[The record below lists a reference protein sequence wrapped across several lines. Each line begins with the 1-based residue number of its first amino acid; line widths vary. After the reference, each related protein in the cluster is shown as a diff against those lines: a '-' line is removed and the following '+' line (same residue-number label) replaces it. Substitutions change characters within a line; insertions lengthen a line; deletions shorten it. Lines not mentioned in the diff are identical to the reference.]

1 MKVCPKCN
9 QTYTDDGLNFCLA
22 DGELLMDPS
31 TESPTQIFNDPSPPT
46 IFMDSPRRTNP
57 NHSAWEAAPP
67 PQPMAQWQNQQM
79 NQPYRAPDFAASR
92 DQTLPVIALIA
103 GVLSLVLVCC
113 YGGIWL
119 GVPAAILGYMGMT
132 KADSDPDRFTGR
144 GMAIAG
150 LALGSIS
157 FLLSMIFVIIQLF
170 AR

>member
-57 NHSAWEAAPP
+57 NHSAWETAPP
-67 PQPMAQWQNQQM
+67 PQPMAPWQNQQM
-79 NQPYRAPDFAASR
+79 NQPYGNAQYAAG
-92 DQTLPVIALIA
+92 DKTLPVIALIA
-103 GVLSLVLVCC
+103 GCLSLVLVCC

-119 GVPAAILGYMGMT
+119 GVPAAIIGYLGMS
-132 KADSDPDRFTGR
+132 KADADPGRFTGR

-150 LALGSIS
+150 MALGIVS
-157 FLLSMIFVIIQLF
+157 FLISMVFIIISLF

>member
-31 TESPTQIFNDPSPPT
+31 TESPTQIFNAPSPPT

-57 NHSAWEAAPP
+57 NHSAWETAPP
-67 PQPMAQWQNQQM
+67 PQPMAPWQNQAM
-79 NQPYRAPDFAASR
+79 NQPFGAPNFSASR

-103 GVLSLVLVCC
+103 GVLSIVLVCC

-119 GVPAAILGYMGMT
+119 GIPAAIIGYLGMT
-132 KADSDPDRFTGR
+132 KADSEPDRFTGR
-144 GMAIAG
+144 GMAVAG

-157 FLLSMIFVIIQLF
+157 FLLSMIFVIMQLF

>member
-22 DGELLMDPS
+22 DGELLMDPG

-57 NHSAWEAAPP
+57 NHSTWQTAPP
-67 PQPMAQWQNQQM
+67 PQPLAPWQNQSVLNPQF
-79 NQPYRAPDFAASR
+79 APSR
-92 DQTLPVIALIA
+92 DQTLPIIALVA

-113 YGGIWL
+113 YGGVWL
-119 GVPAAILGYMGMT
+119 GVPAAIIGYLGMT
-132 KADSDPDRFTGR
+132 KADADPSRFTGR

-150 LALGSIS
+150 MALGIVS
-157 FLLSMIFVIIQLF
+157 FLGSMVFIVLSLF